1 MSNEQLTVNV
11 AQVVH
16 ETIDGETILIHL
28 GSGAYYSLAGCGA
41 DIWELLAAG
50 AGIEEVVASTQTRY
64 DADPEQIA
72 QPVRAL
78 IDELLAEELILD
90 ASSTVPQDAQPGAKA
105 VETTTASSAGIDRSG
120 SATSTPFVAPVLHK
134 YTDMQQFMLVDPLHD
149 VEQDVGWPHLK
160 DG

>member
-1 MSNEQLTVNV
+1 MPDEQLTVNV

-41 DIWELLAAG
+41 EVWELLAAG
-50 AGIEEVVASTQTRY
+50 AGVEEVVSSTQTRY
-64 DADPEQIA
+64 DADPEQVA

-78 IDELLAEELILD
+78 IDQLLAEELILES
-90 ASSTVPQDAQPGAKA
+90 SSTVSSQVQSGG
-105 VETTTASSAGIDRSG
+105 ETTTTSSPVGEEKHE
-120 SATSTPFVAPVLHK
+120 SARAPFVAPVLHK